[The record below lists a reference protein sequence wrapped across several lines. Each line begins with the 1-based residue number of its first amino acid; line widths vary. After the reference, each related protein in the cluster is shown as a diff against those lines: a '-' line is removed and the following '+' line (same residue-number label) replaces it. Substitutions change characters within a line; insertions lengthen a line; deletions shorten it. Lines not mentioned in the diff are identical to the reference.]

1 METHLIYYHS
11 PKTTLNQTQIL
22 DYGTDDN
29 GFFIIPQESC
39 YFPGGGGQESDTA
52 EITIGNTTIPIIK
65 GAFHSNSLKIYIDRQ
80 EIEDNAI
87 ITLKIDPIKRAVNSQ
102 LHTAGHLITS
112 IIYEELKLNLTPI
125 KGSHY
130 PSNSAIEFDTAN
142 TVQNIDIEDINS
154 ILDTFIRQKI
164 PIHSKIVSTASSEYK
179 DSFRTSHFTPQ
190 ADTSIRLVKIGNYLN
205 YACGGTHATDTA
217 ELHGIRV
224 LKVNTKKN
232 ILKVKYGF

>member
-11 PKTTLNQTQIL
+11 PETALNETQIL

-52 EITIGNTTIPIIK
+52 EITIGNTTSPIIK
-65 GAFHSNSLKIYIDRQ
+65 GTFNANSLKIYIDRQ

-87 ITLKIDPIKRAVNSQ
+87 ITLRIDPIKRAVNSQ

-125 KGSHY
+125 NGSHY

-142 TVQNIDIEDINS
+142 TVQNITIEAINS
-154 ILDTFIRQKI
+154 ILDTLILQKL
-164 PIHSKIVSTASSEYK
+164 PIHSKVVSTSSSDYK
-179 DSFRTSHFTPQ
+179 DSFRISHFTPK
-190 ADTSIRLVKIGNYLN
+190 ADTSIRLVKIGKYLN
-205 YACGGTHATDTA
+205 YACGGTHVADTA
-217 ELHGIRV
+217 ELQGIRV